1 MKLRWFSQY
10 RGLRKEIYILFFGR
24 VVTNLGSMVWPML
37 TLILSQKLGLGAG
50 AISLVSVGAGLL
62 MVPMNLL
69 GGRLADRW
77 NKKWIIVAGDSVS
90 VFCYLICGL
99 IPLSRGTVALMLLA
113 GMCQSMEWPAYNAL
127 IADLSSTKDRDRAFS
142 LEYLGANLGLVL
154 SPTLSGLLFK
164 NYLWLSF
171 LLSGA
176 AIACS
181 TVLIA
186 WKIRDLRPEEDSSEA
201 SVYQNAREDLSLRQV
216 LRRNR
221 LILVFLVSQALY
233 FAAYQQYNFLM
244 PLEMGRLHGENGAVL
259 FGTVSSLNC
268 LVVVLFTPLIT
279 RLTEGRPEPYK
290 LLWGQGLLALGYLVF
305 LLLLGFPP
313 AYYLAMLLFTWGEI
327 VSTIAQDP
335 YMTRRI
341 PASHRGRLNGFNSVL
356 GFVLQ
361 SVFQLGV
368 GQLYDR
374 SGSPAAWG
382 AVLGA
387 LALAAGLTLVLARR
401 DRAVYPKLYESGDS
415 KPA

>member
-1 MKLRWFSQY
+1 
-10 RGLRKEIYILFFGR
+10 
-24 VVTNLGSMVWPML
+24 MVQHP
-37 TLILSQKLGLGAG
+37 
-50 AISLVSVGAGLL
+50 
-62 MVPMNLL
+62 
-69 GGRLADRW
+69 
-77 NKKWIIVAGDSVS
+77 
-90 VFCYLICGL
+90 
-99 IPLSRGTVALMLLA
+99 
-113 GMCQSMEWPAYNAL
+113 
-127 IADLSSTKDRDRAFS
+127 
-142 LEYLGANLGLVL
+142 
-154 SPTLSGLLFK
+154 
-164 NYLWLSF
+164 
-171 LLSGA
+171 
-176 AIACS
+176 
-181 TVLIA
+181 
-186 WKIRDLRPEEDSSEA
+186 
-201 SVYQNAREDLSLRQV
+201 
-216 LRRNR
+216 
-221 LILVFLVSQALY
+221 
-233 FAAYQQYNFLM
+233 
-244 PLEMGRLHGENGAVL
+244 
-259 FGTVSSLNC
+259 
-268 LVVVLFTPLIT
+268 
-279 RLTEGRPEPYK
+279 
-290 LLWGQGLLALGYLVF
+290 GQGLLALGYLVF